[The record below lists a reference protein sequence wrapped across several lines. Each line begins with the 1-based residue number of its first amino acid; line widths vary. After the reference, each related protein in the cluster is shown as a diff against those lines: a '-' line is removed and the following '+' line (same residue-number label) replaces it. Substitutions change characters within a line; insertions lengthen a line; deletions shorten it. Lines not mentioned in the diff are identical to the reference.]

1 MWPNGYLT
9 IILESLLLLST
20 LSHHATSTVI
30 NPSLAPSSNAIIAA
44 CFTPEIRTVSETNMQ
59 DCRNALTVLARAPD
73 FTTPKTYS
81 KNPRREALS
90 IPKGWVAGDC
100 LIMVS
105 CDNDR
110 DAYTFRLADVLAVAK
125 KIVDNCVA
133 TRVSPKWG
141 LLRWGGIDVLG
152 NSLTFYVSVFK
163 PLRDSTGKAISLE
176 LVNDTLL
183 DTAMK
188 YSRGMRR

>member
-9 IILESLLLLST
+9 VILESLLLLAS
-20 LSHHATSTVI
+20 LSHHVNSTVI
-30 NPSLAPSSNAIIAA
+30 NPSLAPSNPGIIAA
-44 CFTPEIRTVSETNMQ
+44 CFTPELRTVSETNMQ
-59 DCRNALTVLARAPD
+59 DCRNALQVLARAPD
-73 FTTPKTYS
+73 FTTPMTYS
-81 KNPRREALS
+81 KNPRRGAI
-90 IPKGWVAGDC
+90 IPRGWVANDC

-110 DAYTFRLADVLAVAK
+110 DAYTFRLADVLVVAK

-133 TRVSPKWG
+133 TKQSPKWG

-152 NSLTFYVSVFK
+152 DSLTFYVSVFK
-163 PLRDSTGKAISLE
+163 PMRDSAGNAISLE

-188 YSRGMRR
+188 DSRGMKR